1 MTVECAF
8 GISSAKFRI
17 LLKSI
22 ETSVENAVH
31 IVKAICIL
39 HNAIIDMEDPSIDVS
54 KDNVTEGNNNLQLS
68 RVNNRPSRAAENV
81 RSIFCEYFSL
91 NKIQR

>member
-31 IVKAICIL
+31 IVIAICIL
-39 HNAIIDMEDPSIDVS
+39 HNAIIDMEEDPSIDVS

-68 RVNNRPSRAAENV
+68 RVNNSPSRAAENV

-91 NKIQR
+91 NKI